1 MSHEDNG
8 PWMTKMPIMDMT
20 CMSWTCG
27 SVPHWD
33 NWRQVAFPAVRSF
46 SRVAIAHEY
55 TCLGCWR
62 SLAAIQC
69 RSAQSI
75 LESCCKTNRYWST
88 KKWSF
93 DVWGDPKHRHP
104 KRKSPDIHHWK
115 ISTEKTVVAWYP
127 PLQISKD
134 RRNLAHQISIPS
146 EGSWSVFS
154 VMCLLAY
161 RLYTGFSCLDWFCER
176 KTPGC

>member
-1 MSHEDNG
+1 
-8 PWMTKMPIMDMT
+8 MDYEWRW
-20 CMSWTCG
+20 CLSWTWHVCHG
-27 SVPHWD
+27 HVEVYNTETIGGRWHSL
-33 NWRQVAFPAVRSF
+33 VRSF

-62 SLAAIQC
+62 SLAIIQC

-115 ISTEKTVVAWYP
+115 IS
-127 PLQISKD
+127 
-134 RRNLAHQISIPS
+134 IPS